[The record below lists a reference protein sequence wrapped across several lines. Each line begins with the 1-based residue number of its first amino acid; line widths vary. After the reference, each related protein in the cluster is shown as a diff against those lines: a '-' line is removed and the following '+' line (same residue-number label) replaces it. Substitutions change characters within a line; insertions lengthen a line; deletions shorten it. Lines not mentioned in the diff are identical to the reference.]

1 MLSLTLQLYTLGNK
15 NNTDDVVGQNV
26 VMECINFSLQLAFSN
41 NSKTF
46 QVFNYTWYCRVVA
59 PEVEIYEFLDSNGF
73 PIDEMYDGQRL
84 GKRDEPNFISP
95 RPGCFGLGK

>member
-1 MLSLTLQLYTLGNK
+1 M
-15 NNTDDVVGQNV
+15 
-26 VMECINFSLQLAFSN
+26 
-41 NSKTF
+41 
-46 QVFNYTWYCRVVA
+46 VA

-95 RPGCFGLGK
+95 RPGCFGVGKWIFAKFPWGHQKPFGLYSDILPSLLLYGSFLQNMALLKSKSKE